1 MNKSH
6 LILAILATTLVATSC
21 SSNIGYGY
29 QAAGYSPRDAYF
41 RGHVDGSGDKLHGQ
55 AYDPHINEDRT
66 LPSAYRNDYMWGY
79 VDGFRKPSH
88 HGGK

>member
-1 MNKSH
+1 MKKSH
-6 LILAILATTLVATSC
+6 LILASLAITLVAPSC

-41 RGHVDGSGDKLHGQ
+41 RGHVDGSGDKLYGQ

-66 LPSAYRNDYMWGY
+66 LPGTHRNDYLWGY
-79 VDGFRKPSH
+79 IDGYRKPAQ
-88 HGGK
+88 GGRK

>member
-1 MNKSH
+1 MKKSH
-6 LILAILATTLVATSC
+6 LILTSLAITLVAPSC

-41 RGHVDGSGDKLHGQ
+41 RGHVDGSGDKLYGQ

-66 LPSAYRNDYMWGY
+66 LPSAHRNDYLWGY
-79 VDGFRKPSH
+79 IDGYRKPH
-88 HGGK
+88 QGGRK

>member
-88 HGGK
+88 GGGK

>member
-1 MNKSH
+1 MKKSP
-6 LILAILATTLVATSC
+6 LILAILATTLFATSC

-29 QAAGYSPRDAYF
+29 QAAGYSARDAYF

-66 LPSAYRNDYMWGY
+66 LPSAYRNEYMWGY
-79 VDGFRKPSH
+79 VDGFRKPSR
-88 HGGK
+88 GGHK